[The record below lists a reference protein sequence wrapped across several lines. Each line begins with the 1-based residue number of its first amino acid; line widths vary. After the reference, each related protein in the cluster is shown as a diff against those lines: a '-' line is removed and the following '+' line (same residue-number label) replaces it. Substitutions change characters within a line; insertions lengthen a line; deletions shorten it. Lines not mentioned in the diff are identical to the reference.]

1 MNIGHALFAAVSTA
15 CAASLISGCSTVR
28 PELPLHAR
36 SSVDLYQQ
44 LCASCHG
51 VEGRGDGPVAPLIKI
66 PVPDLTRLA
75 ARNGGEFPT
84 ERVRLVIDG
93 RSDRRAHGPRDMP
106 VWGWQLYYS
115 RADNDEAERA
125 RTQAL
130 IDRLVNYLASIQR
143 P

>member
-1 MNIGHALFAAVSTA
+1 
-15 CAASLISGCSTVR
+15 
-28 PELPLHAR
+28 LPLQSR
-36 SSVDLYQQ
+36 SALDLYQQ

-75 ARNGGEFPT
+75 ARNGDEFPA
-84 ERVRLVIDG
+84 EEVRRVIDG
-93 RSDRRAHGPRDMP
+93 RFDRRAHGPRDMP

-115 RADNDEAERA
+115 RADNDEAERT

-130 IDRLVNYLASIQR
+130 IDRLVTYLASIQR